1 MVGGVKYIITSH
13 FKQTQPRIIEN
24 QENQKSYKKIKWL
37 KKSKTNY
44 RY

>member
-1 MVGGVKYIITSH
+1 MVGGVKDIITSH
-13 FKQTQPRIIEN
+13 FKQTQPIIEN